1 MLNPEHSIT
10 SKTLPNGLTA
20 TLTLQTDPP
29 HPRRDEDHITT
40 ITAWHPSISLSDKR
54 HHATSPRDFLLDIA
68 WETHGANQPTPLP
81 GNRATYRQLSR
92 YVQENYRGVL
102 RELHMHLHS
111 ATLLST
117 TPFGIEP
124 DSGQVGFVHITR
136 ESMDQHRLDNTLATR
151 AIESE
156 IRHLQDYING
166 SVYSLAL
173 EKDGETVDSINSIYA
188 SPPKPSL
195 DQGIWTSN
203 NMPSDEELDIW
214 LSCMNLSEEDLQAIT
229 EVQWT
234 TI

>member
-1 MLNPEHSIT
+1 MLNPELSII

-20 TLTLQTDPP
+20 TLTLQTGPP

-40 ITAWHPSISLSDKR
+40 ITAWHPSLSLSDNK
-54 HHATSPRDFLLDIA
+54 HHATSPRDFLADMA
-68 WETHGANQPTPLP
+68 CETHGTTQNTPLP
-81 GNRATYRQLSR
+81 RDRATYRQLSR

-111 ATLLST
+111 AMLLST

-124 DSGQVGFVHITR
+124 DSGQVGFVHITP
-136 ESMDQHRLDNTLATR
+136 ESMDQHRLDKALATR

-166 SVYSLAL
+166 SVYSLAV
-173 EKDGETVDSINSIYA
+173 ERDGETVDSIDSIYA
-188 SPPKPSL
+188 SPSQPSPH
-195 DQGIWTSN
+195 QGIWTSHN
-203 NMPSDEELDIW
+203 IPSYEELDIW
-214 LSCMNLSEEDLQAIT
+214 LSCMDLSEEDLNAIT